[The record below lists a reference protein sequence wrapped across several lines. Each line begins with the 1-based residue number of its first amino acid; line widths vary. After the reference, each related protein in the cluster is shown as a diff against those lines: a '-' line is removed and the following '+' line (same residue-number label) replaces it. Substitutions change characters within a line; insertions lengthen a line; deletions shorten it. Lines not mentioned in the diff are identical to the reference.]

1 MNKGMIVWVWGLFFW
16 ASCSASKIPAFTK
29 TYSQEE
35 VVAAL
40 LRHNHE
46 FEWFQGKA
54 TAMIRT
60 SRESQTVKVVI
71 RMEKDR
77 AAWFQVK
84 KFEVEAF
91 RMLVT
96 PDVYTILNRLESSYM
111 TGSIEN
117 IHEMVGMD
125 ISFED
130 LQNLL
135 FGNIVLPEGDSIHL
149 KQDGEFVI
157 VDFSSGEWQIQYSL
171 DKKHLRIREARIF
184 NGEDKEL
191 QVGFDSY
198 KKLANGMMMAHAR
211 TIRFPEEPGVQ
222 GILRLDFTEME
233 VNVPKEL
240 KFVVPSHYRE
250 FE

>member
-1 MNKGMIVWVWGLFFW
+1 MNKLVIVLVYFLFFG
-16 ASCSASKIPAFTK
+16 ASCSTSKIPVFTK
-29 TYSQEE
+29 TFSQEE

-46 FEWFQGKA
+46 FAWFQGKA

-71 RMEKDR
+71 RMEKDS
-77 AAWFQVK
+77 ATWFQVK

-96 PDVYTILNRLESSYM
+96 PDEYTILNRLESSYM
-111 TGSIEN
+111 TGSMDN
-117 IHEMVGMD
+117 IREMAGMD

-135 FGNIVLPEGDSIHL
+135 FGNIVLPEGDSIDM

-157 VDFSSGEWQIQYSL
+157 VEFSSGEWQIQYSL
-171 DKKHLRIREARIF
+171 DKKQLRIREARIF
-184 NGEDKEL
+184 NEEGKEL
-191 QVGFDSY
+191 QVGFESY
-198 KKLANGMMMAHAR
+198 KKLANGMMMAHVR

-222 GILRLDFTEME
+222 GVLRLDFTEME